1 MSITENNTNF
11 CRETRV
17 IQTHRIFPYD
27 LNSHGTLF
35 GGKLMALIDDA
46 SSISA
51 ARHCRKPT
59 MTAATDKLDFLH
71 PLYENHS
78 VCIETYVTGTGSRS
92 IEVFAKVI
100 GEDLNTGERYLA
112 ATCFMTFVVV
122 EKSTGYHVP
131 KIQPETP
138 EEQLVCSNYE
148 KRRQHRLTERAFNE
162 EFARTI
168 SLSVPWMDSK
178 N

>member
-122 EKSTGYHVP
+122 EKSAGYHVP

-148 KRRQHRLTERAFNE
+148 KRRQHRLAERAFNE

-168 SLSVPWMDSK
+168 SLNVPWMDSK